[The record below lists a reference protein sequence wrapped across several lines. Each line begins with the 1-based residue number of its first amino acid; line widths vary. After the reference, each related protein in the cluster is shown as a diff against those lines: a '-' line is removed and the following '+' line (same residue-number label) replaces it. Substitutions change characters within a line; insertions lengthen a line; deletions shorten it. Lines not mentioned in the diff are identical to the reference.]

1 MTRREFCEEL
11 KNYKD
16 TASCKHIDQ
25 IDGYAAALRSM
36 GYPRV
41 RTFLWYP
48 FLTRIIE
55 R

>member
-11 KNYKD
+11 KNYKH
-16 TASCKHIDQ
+16 TASRKHIDQ

-36 GYPRV
+36 GYTRV
-41 RTFLWYP
+41 RAFLRYP